1 MVKPFKPGR
10 APRGSMVAYW
20 LMKSEPHVYPW
31 EQLVED
37 ERTHWDGVRNYQ
49 ARNTMRDDMKIGDMV
64 LFYHSNTKPPH
75 VAGVAQV
82 CREGYP
88 DHTAQDPDSN
98 YYDSKATPENPRW
111 IMVDIEPVE
120 AMENIV
126 TLPEMRANTSLEGMP
141 LLAKGSRLSVQ
152 PVPTQHFNEIR
163 RMGGLQ

>member
-1 MVKPFKPGR
+1 
-10 APRGSMVAYW
+10 
-20 LMKSEPHVYPW
+20 
-31 EQLVED
+31 
-37 ERTHWDGVRNYQ
+37 
-49 ARNTMRDDMKIGDMV
+49 MRDDMKVGDMV

-98 YYDSKATPENPRW
+98 YYDPKATPENPRW
-111 IMVDIEPVE
+111 MMVDIEPVE
-120 AMENIV
+120 GMENIV
-126 TLPEMRANTSLEGMP
+126 TLPDMKANASLEGMP

-152 PVPTQHFNEIR
+152 PVPAQHFNEVR

>member
-1 MVKPFKPGR
+1 MVKPFKLGR
-10 APRGSMVAYW
+10 APWGSMVAHW

-31 EQLVED
+31 EQLVDD

-49 ARNTMRDDMKIGDMV
+49 ARNIMRDDMKVGDLV
-64 LFYHSNTKPPH
+64 LFDHSNTKPPH
-75 VAGVAQV
+75 VAGVARI

-88 DHTAQDPDSN
+88 DHTAQDSESN
-98 YYDSKATPENPRW
+98 YFDAKATPENPRW
-111 IMVDIEPVE
+111 VMVDIEPVE

-126 TLPEMRANTSLEGMP
+126 TLPDMRENSALEGMP

-152 PVPTQHFNEIR
+152 PVPPEHFAEVR